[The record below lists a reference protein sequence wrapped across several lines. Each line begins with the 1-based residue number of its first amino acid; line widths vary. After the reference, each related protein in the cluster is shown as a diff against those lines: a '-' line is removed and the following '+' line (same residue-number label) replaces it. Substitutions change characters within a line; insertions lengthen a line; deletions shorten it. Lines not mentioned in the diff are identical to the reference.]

1 MTAADKIVV
10 VGGGIGGV
18 SAAVALAKRGME
30 VTVLERAPEIK
41 EIGAGLQLGP
51 NAGRVLQDLG
61 VMDAVLRT
69 AVLPHRFVLRDIY
82 TGNEIYQATMGK
94 EFVQRYGAPY
104 TVIHRADLLDALL
117 EVALATGNVEV
128 VTGKEV
134 VAVEQTDTAAHVQC
148 ADGSTYR
155 GDAVIGADGL
165 RSAVR
170 RLTLDDSEP
179 IRSEY
184 VIYRGPGPRPEG
196 TEDAVMLFAGD
207 EIHLMQYPVQGG
219 ELLNRVLSFR
229 SRTAAPGS
237 EEWATREEL
246 FERFANT
253 CDHIKESLHTLDLET
268 RWVQFDRKP
277 MAGWRTA
284 ASPCSAMPRTRC
296 GSTSRRAPVRPWR
309 TRSCSPTLW
318 ETAPRTSRPPSRST
332 RRSATRAP
340 TRCRRTP
347 GSSARWSTSAAPVP
361 SCATPT
367 SARSPTTTTPW
378 PSGSTAPTAS
388 HRRGCPA
395 TWTSTPRAESG

>member
-1 MTAADKIVV
+1 MTAPDTIVV

-134 VAVEQTDTAAHVQC
+134 VAVEQTDTAAHVRC

-229 SRTAAPGS
+229 SRTATPGS

-277 MAGWRTA
+277 MAGWSDGRITLLGDA
-284 ASPCSAMPRTRC
+284 AHPMRQYLAQGAGQAMEDAVALADAL
-296 GSTSRRAPVRPWR
+296 GSGAADVPAALAKYEEIRY
-309 TRSCSPTLW
+309 
-318 ETAPRTSRPPSRST
+318 PRTSAVQENTRFFGEMVHLGGAGAILRDAYLGTLADNDYSLAQWLYGTDGVAPPRV
-332 RRSATRAP
+332 
-340 TRCRRTP
+340 P
-347 GSSARWSTSAAPVP
+347 GHMDIYSKS
-361 SCATPT
+361 
-367 SARSPTTTTPW
+367 
-378 PSGSTAPTAS
+378 
-388 HRRGCPA
+388 
-395 TWTSTPRAESG
+395 